1 MLTEQAERGRI
12 LDRNGKVLAGKG
24 VASSVGLIPGKMTDP
39 EGSIRSLA
47 ELLGM
52 EEEAIKEK
60 LSASW
65 VKEDSFVPIKTI
77 SKEGMPD
84 ITDMLLG
91 EAFAEEGSLQEALLQ
106 VPGVMITDVEI
117 RSYPLGGG
125 GIPSG
130 GLCTER
136 DGGRP

>member
-1 MLTEQAERGRI
+1 MERYW
-12 LDRNGKVLAGKG
+12 LEKAWLP
-24 VASSVGLIPGKMTDP
+24 SVGLIPGKMTDP

-91 EAFAEEGSLQEALLQ
+91 RSLC
-106 VPGVMITDVEI
+106 
-117 RSYPLGGG
+117 GGG
-125 GIPSG
+125 KPAGGAASG
-130 GLCTER
+130 APE
-136 DGGRP
+136 